1 MKIKKKGY
9 RFVQIQ
15 KNSKQTRKIMS
26 KIKTHKLKKRSC
38 VTFTTSLK
46 DLLVLSFEILSD

>member
-26 KIKTHKLKKRSC
+26 KIKTHKLKKDH
-38 VTFTTSLK
+38 V
-46 DLLVLSFEILSD
+46 